1 MLRRRETLIIK
12 FNLCQSKLRTKKA
25 TTTIATAIQVVCEST
40 TNPLQ
45 LEQQNSTQRGC
56 GMYSPANAGFHAF
69 MLATLWHY
77 LTAIVIEFIDADTE
91 L

>member
-1 MLRRRETLIIK
+1 MREHHKSAAVRATK
-12 FNLCQSKLRTKKA
+12 FNSK
-25 TTTIATAIQVVCEST
+25 
-40 TNPLQ
+40 
-45 LEQQNSTQRGC
+45 RGSAC